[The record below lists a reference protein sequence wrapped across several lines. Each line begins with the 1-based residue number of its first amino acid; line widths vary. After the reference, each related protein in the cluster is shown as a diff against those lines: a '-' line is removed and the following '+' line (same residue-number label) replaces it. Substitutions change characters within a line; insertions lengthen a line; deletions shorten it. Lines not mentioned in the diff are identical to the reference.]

1 MKKVC
6 VVVGTRPEA
15 IKMAPVILALKD
27 RARAGS
33 RMAVFVCVTAQH
45 RGMLDE
51 VLQIFGINPDFDLDV
66 MERAQDL
73 TDVTCKVLSGMR
85 GVLRELAPTQVLVH
99 GDTTTTLS
107 ASLAAYYERVS
118 VAHVEAGLRTGNPYA
133 PWPEEINRRLTG
145 AIAELHFAPTQRAR
159 ANLIREGVDSSKIH
173 ITGNTVIDA
182 LKWTTEK
189 LRVDAATRAAIE
201 TRYSFLRT
209 EKRLIL
215 VTGHRREN
223 FGEGLA
229 SICRALTVLARRG
242 DVEIIY
248 AAHPNP
254 NVRGPVNALLTNH
267 SSIHVIDPPDYL
279 SFVYLMERAYLILS
293 DSGGIQEEAPTLS
306 KPVLVTRSVT
316 ERPEGVEVGAV
327 KLVGTDEREIERA
340 ISRLMD
346 DGEAYRAMAG
356 AGNPYGDGHAAQ
368 RVADVVTNDAY

>member
-1 MKKVC
+1 
-6 VVVGTRPEA
+6 
-15 IKMAPVILALKD
+15 MAPVILALKD